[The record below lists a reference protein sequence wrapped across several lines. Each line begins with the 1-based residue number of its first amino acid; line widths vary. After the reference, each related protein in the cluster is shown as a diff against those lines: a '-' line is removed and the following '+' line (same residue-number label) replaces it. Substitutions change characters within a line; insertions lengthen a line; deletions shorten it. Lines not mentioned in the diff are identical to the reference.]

1 MVHYKLG
8 LLRQSCN
15 QIRNKTPSIFDQKLI
30 DSVNNKRKESILI
43 SVFWKKKEKTILLNF
58 STLMITL
65 AKSFTTETYTMI
77 LKIY

>member
-58 STLMITL
+58 
-65 AKSFTTETYTMI
+65 FYFDDNPG
-77 LKIY
+77 